1 MKLEV
6 GKYYRT
12 REGRKVGPLQISESG
27 DEGGFWIDCYGLIRQ
42 DGRYGYGER
51 SFQSTL
57 DLIAEW
63 TDEPTEIG
71 PTLSGDTIDKI
82 AIDSL
87 KWHYATEM
95 PPLEKEAFRE
105 AFRIVL
111 RYYGVTV

>member
-12 REGRKVGPLQISESG
+12 RDGRKVGPMYKKWPCDEEGDVWGYNGSMANYSEVG
-27 DEGGFWIDCYGLIRQ
+27 IRWTGVNEPES
-42 DGRYGYGER
+42 DI
-51 SFQSTL
+51 
-57 DLIAEW
+57 IAEW
-63 TDEPTEIG
+63 TDEQSEIG
-71 PTLSGDTIDKI
+71 PKLSGDTIDKI

-95 PPLEKEAFRE
+95 QPLEKE

-111 RYYGVTV
+111 RYYGVTL